1 MVSDLTPRAKWQLL
15 VSGEDP
21 GPMVCPVCDDWSLDI
36 PYRWPYE
43 GSDPFPP
50 GHRWHALSQQMA
62 MARVCGWDP
71 TFYAAVD
78 YHPRR
83 QEAEMRSASAT
94 IDGALRTEYR
104 IATPL
109 GDLTSVSESK
119 TTSRTVKHWLETE
132 QDFRKMTWVAR
143 AMVDHDEESVIRQGE
158 ELLRAVGQRGVL
170 GTWFGP
176 PIGYNLN
183 RDMMFYHLLDW
194 PDAFEELHQA
204 TVALEMRQIETL
216 RKAGFDYLFYCV
228 DATEWIS
235 PEFFRTWIL
244 EDTRRLFARWRELGG
259 FILWHSCGRIA
270 KFVELGFYNDLA
282 PNVFETLSEPPVGD
296 LPGLRWAREHLHAR
310 IATRG
315 NIGLDV
321 MLQGTEDDVRR
332 AVQRVRSQTAGYRHV
347 VGLSDDILKNT
358 PLSNAKALVEEA
370 RRPLA

>member
-1 MVSDLTPRAKWQLL
+1 VR
-15 VSGEDP
+15 
-21 GPMVCPVCDDWSLDI
+21 
-36 PYRWPYE
+36 
-43 GSDPFPP
+43 
-50 GHRWHALSQQMA
+50 
-62 MARVCGWDP
+62 
-71 TFYAAVD
+71 
-78 YHPRR
+78 
-83 QEAEMRSASAT
+83 
-94 IDGALRTEYR
+94 
-104 IATPL
+104 
-109 GDLTSVSESK
+109 ESK